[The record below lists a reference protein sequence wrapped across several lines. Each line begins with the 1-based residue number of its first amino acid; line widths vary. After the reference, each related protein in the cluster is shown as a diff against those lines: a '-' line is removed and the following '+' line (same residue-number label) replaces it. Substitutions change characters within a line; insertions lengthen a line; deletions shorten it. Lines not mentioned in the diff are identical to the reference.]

1 MKLLFLTMAK
11 ISPEQRGIYS
21 DLIRKFRDE
30 GHDVYIVMPC
40 ERREGRA
47 TEYDEDN
54 GVHTLSV
61 RTFNLQKTNVI
72 EKGIGQ
78 ILLERQ
84 FKRAIDK
91 YIKGVVFD
99 LILYSTPP
107 ITFTNVIKSAKKN
120 NPNAK
125 TYLML
130 KDIFPQNALD
140 LGMLSKNG
148 VKGFIY
154 NSFSRKEKELY
165 KVSDFIGCMS
175 PANINYLLS
184 HNPDLDAAKVEICPN
199 SYEVISTNQMSIETK
214 KSIREKYGLPNDKP
228 ILLYGGNLG
237 KPQGI
242 PFLIKCIDEN
252 RNRKDCHFLIVG
264 NGYDYPLIKKWY
276 EETKPVSV
284 SLLHRVPLE
293 DYEQLAAACDI
304 GLIFLDHRFTIPNY
318 PSRLLP
324 YLISKKPVIACT
336 DPVSDIGPIAEENGY
351 GVYCESN
358 NVQTFSAAV
367 DRILK
372 QDLVEMG
379 EKGYSF
385 LMNNYTINHTYGAI
399 MKHFK

>member
-40 ERREGRA
+40 ERREGRS
-47 TEYDEDN
+47 TDYIENN

-84 FKRAIDK
+84 FEKAINK
-91 YIKGVVFD
+91 YIRGVVFD

-107 ITFTNVIKSAKKN
+107 ISFTNVIKNAKKN
-120 NPNAK
+120 SPNAK

-140 LGMLSKNG
+140 LGMLSK
-148 VKGFIY
+148 KGIKGYLYDLFLK
-154 NSFSRKEKELY
+154 KEKELY
-165 KVSDFIGCMS
+165 RVSDYIGCMS
-175 PANINYLLS
+175 PANVNYLLS
-184 HNPDLDAAKVEICPN
+184 HNPELDSTKVEICPN
-199 SYEVISTNQMSIETK
+199 SYEVVSTKKMSHETK
-214 KSIREKYGLPNDKP
+214 KFIREKYGLPVDLP

-242 PFLIKCIDEN
+242 PFLIKCLDEN
-252 RNRKDCHFLIVG
+252 KNRTDCHFLIVG
-264 NGYDYPLIKKWY
+264 NGYDYSLIKKWH
-276 EETKPVSV
+276 EETKPASV
-284 SLLHRVPLE
+284 SLFQRIPLE

-324 YLISKKPVIACT
+324 CLISKKPIIACT

-358 NVQTFSAAV
+358 NVQAFTATV
-367 DRILK
+367 DSILK

-385 LMNNYTINHTYGAI
+385 LMNNYTINHTYVAI